1 MEDFF
6 QPQFLYTNSADF
18 AGKMAFNH
26 NILRNEFQKHDN
38 IIIPALKEHL
48 SGSELADLLIQYSSP
63 QEIDKIVLM
72 IQRARKQNSDTKAI
86 IELIASTLIMNSL
99 IIIKENF

>member
-6 QPQFLYTNSADF
+6 QAQFLYTNSADF
-18 AGKMAFNH
+18 AGKTVFNH
-26 NILRNEFQKHDN
+26 KILRNEFQKHDN
-38 IIIPALKEHL
+38 ITISALKEQL
-48 SGSELADLLIQYSSP
+48 SGSEIADLLIQNSSP

-86 IELIASTLIMNSL
+86 IEMIASTLIMNSL
-99 IIIKENF
+99 ILKKL